1 MQSSS
6 HDLPTVTA
14 TGETEVP
21 VLADQATLSVAV
33 TVRNQNQQ
41 AVLARRREA
50 VAVVRTV
57 LARATELRQDNEQV
71 NESLLR
77 DQFHQAEWS
86 VALVAEDAAGV
97 DQLVEVVSR
106 LSGVADC
113 QVQGP
118 SWQLSS
124 AARHTAHLRG
134 LEQATADA
142 RAQAEA
148 MVSGLGGKIT
158 GVTAV
163 NAGSEVPMIMT
174 AGTNVGRVAMAAET
188 AALPERSLEIVANPT
203 TEFVTASVEVKFTAA
218 FPG

>member
-1 MQSSS
+1 MQSSA

-14 TGETEVP
+14 TGEAKIP

-33 TVRNQNQQ
+33 TVRDEDQQ
-41 AVLARRREA
+41 EVLARRREA

-57 LARATELRQDNEQV
+57 LGRATRLRQDNEQV
-71 NESLLR
+71 NESLQR
-77 DQFHQAEWS
+77 DQLHQATWS
-86 VALVAEDAAGV
+86 VELVAEDAAGV
-97 DQLVEVVSR
+97 DQLAEVVSR

-124 AARHTAHLRG
+124 AARHAAHTQG
-134 LEQATADA
+134 LERATADA

-148 MVSGLGGKIT
+148 MVAGLGGKIT

-163 NAGSEVPMIMT
+163 AAGSAVPMIMA

-188 AALPERSLEIVANPT
+188 APLPERSLEIAANPS
-203 TEFVTASVEVKFTAA
+203 TEFVTANVEVKFTAA